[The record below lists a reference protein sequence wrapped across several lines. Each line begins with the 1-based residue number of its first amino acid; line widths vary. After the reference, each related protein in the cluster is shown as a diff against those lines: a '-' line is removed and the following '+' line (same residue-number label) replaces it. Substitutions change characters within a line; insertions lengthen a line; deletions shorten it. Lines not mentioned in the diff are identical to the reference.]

1 MGLDNNAV
9 VSLLSLLDEP
19 DDQLKTHAL
28 RSLLAVVDTHWAV
41 VSEALS
47 KLENLAEDDK
57 FPARD
62 TAAALASKCLF
73 HLEEYDDA
81 TRLALSAGDY
91 FDVEGSSAYSRAIV
105 GRCLETYV
113 SLRGGQVEGTAEEK
127 PELDP
132 RLERVVERMFSN
144 CYATKNYKRAIG
156 MALEAKR
163 LDKLTEAITLSAPN
177 QRTMLSYTLQ
187 NVSTQPSKFRQQ
199 VMSTLI
205 RLYLDD
211 PAWDKVNYL
220 EWFMCL
226 HAMQLVEDY
235 GGLLIK
241 LILSTNRSRPLIAFQ
256 AAFDL
261 VEFQDQRFE
270 KALEQALAALPLSS
284 DNSLSEDQAKSF
296 ATLKAIL
303 FEGKKAA
310 LLLDFM
316 YKRNGTDGL
325 LLKRF
330 KDASEAGRKNSV
342 LHHAMIVAHGYAQCG
357 TTGDRFLRE
366 NLEWLGRASN
376 WAKFGATA
384 SLGGVHKGN
393 VESAMMLLRPYLP
406 AVGGEAPQRSSPY
419 SEGGALYALGLIHC
433 AEGVSPAAKKRAL
446 EHLTGSLEAASAQEM
461 ETVRDSLLHGSC
473 LGIGLVSV
481 SSSDD
486 ALIDRMRNLLYSDS
500 AVVGEAASLGMG
512 LIMLGGGAKHASIIE
527 DLLGYAHDTE
537 HEKIIRGI
545 SLCAALA
552 YYGQEEQSDALIE
565 QLCRDKDSLIRYGGV
580 FTIGSAY
587 VGTANNAAVRRLLH
601 IAVSDVSNDVR
612 RAAVICL
619 GLVMIRLPE
628 RLPGLIGLLS
638 ESYNPHVRYG
648 AAIALGIGC
657 STQADPKEALDLLEP
672 LLDDK
677 TDFVRQGAMIGTAFL
692 LAQVRPEVD
701 GRAKRFR
708 EKIFAVV
715 SDSKQASTMTRMGA
729 LLASG
734 IIDAGG
740 RNAFLSIIG
749 RNGLPKPPAVAGFIL
764 WVQYWFWYPLMHMLS
779 LALSPSALIGV
790 NEDLDLPKSFHVDC
804 VGGDVARR
812 FGMPD
817 PVEEK
822 KEEVKSRVKT
832 AVLSTTAK
840 VSQRQKQ
847 KQAGAGGEAA
857 TTPTA
862 EPVPEGGAGAAT
874 ATTAVEKKKALPE
887 DKELLTNPIRV
898 TKAMAG
904 LVRFKAGE
912 KYVPASGDGQHIGVV
927 VLKYMT
933 PEEAQDVVK
942 VAVPPAGDV
951 DPNEPAP
958 PEPFEWTPPS
968 DE

>member
-1 MGLDNNAV
+1 LT
-9 VSLLSLLDEP
+9 LLDEP
-19 DDQLKTHAL
+19 DDQLKSFAL
-28 RSLLAVVDTHWAV
+28 KSLLALVDSHWAS

-47 KLENLAEDDK
+47 KLENLAENER
-57 FPARD
+57 FPDRE
-62 TAAALASKCLF
+62 TACALASRCFF

-81 TRLALSAGDY
+81 TRLALGAGVH
-91 FDVEGSSAYSRAIV
+91 FDVEGSSAYSKAIV

-113 SLRGGQVEGTAEEK
+113 NLRGGKAESEAGEEK
-127 PELDP
+127 RDLDP

-144 CYATKNYKRAIG
+144 CYATKNFKRAIG

-163 LDKLTEAITLSAPN
+163 LDKVREAVRLSTPNERAMLT
-177 QRTMLSYTLQ
+177 YTLN
-187 NVSTQPSKFRQQ
+187 NVATQPSQFRQE
-199 VMSTLI
+199 VMNTLVE
-205 RLYLDD
+205 LYSESREEDVD
-211 PAWDKVNYL
+211 YL
-220 EWFMCL
+220 EWFLCL
-226 HAMQLVEDY
+226 HALQRVDDYAALLLKLVCSPSKDRA
-235 GGLLIK
+235 LV
-241 LILSTNRSRPLIAFQ
+241 AFQ

-270 KALEQALAALPLSS
+270 KSLDEALSS
-284 DNSLSEDQAKSF
+284 SPLLPPSTSEQETKSIE
-296 ATLKAIL
+296 TLRSIL
-303 FEGKKAA
+303 FGGKKAA

-316 YKRNGTDGL
+316 YKRNGTDSL
-325 LLKRF
+325 LLKKF

-357 TTGDRFLRE
+357 TTADAFLRD

-384 SLGGVHKGN
+384 SLGVVHKGN
-393 VESAMMLLRPYLP
+393 VESAMQLLRPYLP
-406 AVGGEAPQRSSPY
+406 AVAADANAGAPPRSSPY

-433 AEGVSPAAKKRAL
+433 AEGVAPETKKKAL
-446 EHLTGSLEAASAQEM
+446 DHLSGFLESASAQDQE
-461 ETVRDSLLHGSC
+461 VARDSLLHGSC

-481 SSSDD
+481 SSSDEQ
-486 ALIDRMRNLLYSDS
+486 LIERLRNVLYSDS
-500 AVVGEAASLGMG
+500 AVVGEAAALGMG
-512 LIMLGGGAKHASIIE
+512 MVMLGGGAKHASTLE

-537 HEKIIRGI
+537 HEKIVRAV

-552 YYGQEEQSDALIE
+552 YYGQEDQSDSLIE
-565 QLCRDKDSLIRYGGV
+565 QLCRDKDHLIRYGGV

-612 RAAVICL
+612 RAAVTCL

-628 RLPGLIGLLS
+628 RLPALIALLS

-648 AAIALGIGC
+648 AALALGIGC
-657 STQADPKEALDLLEP
+657 STQADPKEALELLEP

-692 LAQVRPEVD
+692 LAPFRPEVD
-701 GRAKRFR
+701 VRAKRFR

-729 LLASG
+729 LMASG
-734 IIDAGG
+734 IVDSGG

-749 RNGLPKPPAVAGFIL
+749 RNGLPKPPSVAGLIL
-764 WVQYWFWYPLMHMLS
+764 WLQYWYWYPLMHMLS
-779 LALSPSALIGV
+779 LSLSPAALIGV
-790 NEDLDLPKSFHVDC
+790 NADLDLPKNFQVDC
-804 VGGDVARR
+804 VGGDVAKR

-822 KEEVKSRVKT
+822 KEETKSRVKT

-840 VSQRQKQ
+840 VSLKHKKVGTAEAPSTPQQNAPTSANE
-847 KQAGAGGEAA
+847 AGAS
-857 TTPTA
+857 T
-862 EPVPEGGAGAAT
+862 T
-874 ATTAVEKKKALPE
+874 ATGGQSKKSLPD
-887 DKELLTNPIRV
+887 DKQLLTNPIRV
-898 TKAMAG
+898 TKAMADH
-904 LVRFKAGE
+904 VRFRPAE
-912 KYVPASGDGQHIGVV
+912 RYVPACGEGHYQAVGVV
-927 VLKYMT
+927 VLRDT
-933 PEEAQDVVK
+933 SPDVAQEVVK

-951 DPNEPAP
+951 DPNEPQP
-958 PEPFEWTPPS
+958 PQPFEWTPPS
-968 DE
+968 N